1 MTRFLA
7 LLAIGVVLI
16 LPVRLHAAAP
26 EDFRF
31 LAALTGTLMPGVP
44 VRVPLAAEMIAA
56 TQHNFADLRLFD
68 NHGQETPY
76 VLYTQSTPQPPPAT
90 FAFRVLS
97 YSQSDAVETIDLER
111 PEDTGAWQEIDVV
124 TTAQNFH
131 KSVQVQTSPDRITWE
146 AQAVDSIFDF
156 SARLALRKTTIEVA
170 RTEARYVR
178 LLLQDVA
185 PFTGQPPGM
194 TLRYEGLEFLVSK
207 GKPGSFRI
215 DKIIG
220 RSGVVSS
227 VPPVYDRVS
236 LAPSDRHT
244 DNSGNTVI
252 VLGRVNLPIAEVA
265 LSVDTLYYHRAVELW
280 TADVDKPE
288 AYRRVASGVVYHIP
302 GMPAPR
308 ATLVT
313 PLSQPRYVQLK
324 IINGDNPPLRLQQV
338 TIAWPQYHLYF
349 IPEAGRR
356 YTLYCGSEQ
365 SRVPVY
371 ELRHVLPFDPVTL
384 RQYPEVAVG
393 QLQQNPT
400 YRQPAAPKPWYR
412 TDKTLLT
419 GVILLLASGLSGW
432 IYRLMQQLPAR

>member
-1 MTRFLA
+1 MTRFLV
-7 LLAIGVVLI
+7 LLAIGGVLI

-31 LAALTGTLMPGVP
+31 LAALTGTLRPGVP
-44 VRVPLAAEMIAA
+44 VRVPLAAEIIAT

-68 NHGQETPY
+68 DHGQETPY
-76 VLYTQSTPQPPPAT
+76 VLYTQSTPQPPPST

-156 SARLALRKTTIEVA
+156 SVRLALRQTTIEVT
-170 RTEARYVR
+170 RTKARYVR
-178 LLLQDVA
+178 LLLQDMA
-185 PFTGQPPGM
+185 PSTGQPPGM

-207 GKPGSFRI
+207 GKTGSFRI
-215 DKIIG
+215 DKIVG
-220 RSGVVSS
+220 RSGVSS
-227 VPPVYDRVS
+227 VPLVYDQVS
-236 LAPSDRHT
+236 LAPSARHT

-252 VLGRVNLPIAEVA
+252 VLGRVNLPITEVT

-280 TADVDKPE
+280 TADIDQPE
-288 AYRRVASGVVYHIP
+288 AYRRIASGVVYHIP

-338 TIAWPQYHLYF
+338 TIAWPQYQLYF

-371 ELRHVLPFDPVTL
+371 ELQHVLPFDPVTL
-384 RQYPEVAVG
+384 RQYPVVAVG

-419 GVILLLASGLSGW
+419 GVILLLAGGLSGW